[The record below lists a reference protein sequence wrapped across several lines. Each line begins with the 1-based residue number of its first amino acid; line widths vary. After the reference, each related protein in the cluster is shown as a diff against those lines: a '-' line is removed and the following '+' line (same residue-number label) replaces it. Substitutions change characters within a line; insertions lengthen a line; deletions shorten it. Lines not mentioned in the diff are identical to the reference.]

1 MNISGYSMIGVY
13 VDWKEFHEN
22 KDLPGCEHEHGA
34 KFCPECGAVA
44 TKNRRVPIE
53 GFDPEAAHDEDMG
66 AYKGLQLVR
75 MFESDDCH
83 LGKIIGNVSGDNGG
97 VDVKDPD
104 IPSLYKEVDRALKGT
119 PFENHSVE
127 FFTIVDVSC

>member
-1 MNISGYSMIGVY
+1 MNIGGYSMVGIY
-13 VDWKEFHEN
+13 VDWKELHEN
-22 KDLPGCEHEHGA
+22 RDIPGCEHEHGA

-44 TKNRRVPIE
+44 TKNRRVPID
-53 GFDPEAAHDEDMG
+53 GFDPESAYDKDAS

-83 LGKIIGNVSGDNGG
+83 LGKIIGQVSGDNGG
-97 VDVKDPD
+97 VSVDDPD
-104 IPSLYKEVDRALKGT
+104 MTELYRTVNRALRDT
-119 PFENHSVE
+119 PFEEFPVQ